1 MKSDNVFAVMDWE
14 ALTTSVLSQDPYQNC
29 ATPPLQ
35 PPSIYREAGE
45 KLSLMYLLKVFAVCF
60 DSVEPVL
67 GTNSPISPTHEHY

>member
-1 MKSDNVFAVMDWE
+1 M
-14 ALTTSVLSQDPYQNC
+14 TGVLSQDPYQNC
-29 ATPPLQ
+29 TTSPLQHVPQ